1 VSTSSSSVTSRS
13 DQVDVRGPRFAAWL
27 TTAVLAVV
35 LLTGSWQLLA
45 TQAVVFALGAALGPR
60 RSPYGLLY
68 AKVLAPRLSPPTER
82 EPVAPL
88 RFAQGLGLAF
98 AVLGTLGYLAA
109 APVLGAVATGAALVA
124 ALLNAAFGLCLG
136 CQLYPLLTLLRTR
149 TFSHPS

>member
-1 VSTSSSSVTSRS
+1 MSTSSSSVTSRS

-45 TQAVVFALGAALGPR
+45 AQAVVFALGAALGPR

>member
-1 VSTSSSSVTSRS
+1 MSTSSSSVTSRS